1 METEY
6 NGLHSLPP
14 DFLLLIPNCSY
25 VLSENESEPF
35 REPQEYEKGC
45 RVRSWSRPLI
55 ICPVLRALNPALL
68 FPVAVGVGPV
78 LMLQIQKQTNK
89 KRKLEKLH
97 ASRRSYSLLLAMLF
111 GGQALILPVSWFP
124 HSSDGHGI
132 GSVYYLHIFIVLGFF
147 SPVIVMFCLVL
158 SSLLLSAP

>member
-6 NGLHSLPP
+6 NGLHSLSP

-68 FPVAVGVGPV
+68 FPVAWEWG
-78 LMLQIQKQTNK
+78 QCWCCRNKNKK

-97 ASRRSYSLLLAMLF
+97 ASRRSYSFLLAMLF
-111 GGQALILPVSWFP
+111 GGQALILPVSWLP

-147 SPVIVMFCLVL
+147 SLVIVMFCLVL
-158 SSLLLSAP
+158 STLLLSAP